1 MELIFHHSNGIRRSE
16 RVESNRLEPRLE
28 PNRTELNCREK
39 TLVRCRCWLIG
50 VTRSRPNGPP
60 METTKRPSSAMIPA
74 MLCGVV
80 SSTTSSEMRASV
92 TGLALLEAMTRCG
105 RAVTLAVFALPLGV
119 CAHVA
124 AVMTLPGRL
133 CAACA
138 RETAMVLR
146 RRAKDGGGDGD
157 GDDDEGEVRAMM
169 SGLWAVATK
178 PTLAL
183 ACAREVKE
191 DAEILRD
198 LRRKTEEAIEGYK
211 SVSAT
216 EREKFEAA
224 CVRLAEEERARERLR
239 EQLTTTREELKR
251 ERQRAM
257 ARDGTTTTDR
267 GVGTLYVTTAMLGVM
282 LLYFH
287 DIDEVHNVDKKIA
300 MLVPAF
306 WMFVMTFKTQSA
318 MRLCAM
324 LNLIGFGYF
333 AHIVLSHKR
342 ALGAVTRTVVA

>member
-1 MELIFHHSNGIRRSE
+1 
-16 RVESNRLEPRLE
+16 
-28 PNRTELNCREK
+28 
-39 TLVRCRCWLIG
+39 
-50 VTRSRPNGPP
+50 
-60 METTKRPSSAMIPA
+60 METTGKPPPA
-74 MLCGVV
+74 TSMTMMLPAVLCGILGAPA
-80 SSTTSSEMRASV
+80 SSSSSSDV
-92 TGLALLEAMTRCG
+92 TRGAAIVAFEAMTRCV
-105 RAVTLAVFALPLGV
+105 RAVTLSVFVGLPLGV
-119 CAHVA
+119 AAHVA
-124 AVMTLPGRL
+124 AVAALPGRL

-146 RRAKDGGGDGD
+146 RGGGYRGKDGFDD
-157 GDDDEGEVRAMM
+157 EDDEGEVRAML

-224 CVRLAEEERARERLR
+224 CARLAEEERARERLR

-257 ARDGTTTTDR
+257 ARDGRASAAVAGDR
-267 GVGTLYVTTAMLGVM
+267 GVRALYVTTAMLGVM

-306 WMFVMTFKTQSA
+306 WMFVMTFKTQSV

>member
-1 MELIFHHSNGIRRSE
+1 MMLPAVLCGILGAPAS
-16 RVESNRLEPRLE
+16 SSSD
-28 PNRTELNCREK
+28 
-39 TLVRCRCWLIG
+39 
-50 VTRSRPNGPP
+50 VTRGG
-60 METTKRPSSAMIPA
+60 
-74 MLCGVV
+74 GVV
-80 SSTTSSEMRASV
+80 AF
-92 TGLALLEAMTRCG
+92 EAMTRCV
-105 RAVTLAVFALPLGV
+105 RAMTLSVFVGLPLGV
-119 CAHVA
+119 AAHVA
-124 AVMTLPGRL
+124 AVAALPGRL

-146 RRAKDGGGDGD
+146 GGGGGPGKRD
-157 GDDDEGEVRAMM
+157 DDDEGEVRAML

-224 CVRLAEEERARERLR
+224 CARLAEEERARERLR

-257 ARDGTTTTDR
+257 ARDGRASVAGDR
-267 GVGTLYVTTAMLGVM
+267 GVGALYVTTAMLGVM

-306 WMFVMTFKTQSA
+306 WMFVMTFKTQSV

-342 ALGAVTRTVVA
+342 ALGAVTRTVVE

>member
-1 MELIFHHSNGIRRSE
+1 
-16 RVESNRLEPRLE
+16 
-28 PNRTELNCREK
+28 
-39 TLVRCRCWLIG
+39 
-50 VTRSRPNGPP
+50 
-60 METTKRPSSAMIPA
+60 METTTTNTQPQPPASIMLPAVLCGFLGTPSSSSTSG
-74 MLCGVV
+74 GVV
-80 SSTTSSEMRASV
+80 IVFEAVRRCAR
-92 TGLALLEAMTRCG
+92 AMTLSFL
-105 RAVTLAVFALPLGV
+105 VLPLGV
-119 CAHVA
+119 AAHVA
-124 AVMTLPGRL
+124 AVVALPGQL
-133 CAACA
+133 LAACA
-138 RETAMVLR
+138 RETAMILR
-146 RRAKDGGGDGD
+146 RGRPGKDGGI
-157 GDDDEGEVRAMM
+157 DDEGEVRAML

-198 LRRKTEEAIEGYK
+198 LRKKTEEAIEGYK

-224 CVRLAEEERARERLR
+224 CARLAEEERARERLR

-251 ERQRAM
+251 ERERAM
-257 ARDGTTTTDR
+257 ARDGAASASGER
-267 GVGTLYVTTAMLGVM
+267 GVGALYVTTAMLGVM

-333 AHIVLSHKR
+333 THIVLSHKR

>member
-1 MELIFHHSNGIRRSE
+1 MF
-16 RVESNRLEPRLE
+16 
-28 PNRTELNCREK
+28 
-39 TLVRCRCWLIG
+39 
-50 VTRSRPNGPP
+50 
-60 METTKRPSSAMIPA
+60 
-74 MLCGVV
+74 
-80 SSTTSSEMRASV
+80 
-92 TGLALLEAMTRCG
+92 EAMRRCA
-105 RAVTLAVFALPLGV
+105 RAMTLSFLVLPLGV
-119 CAHVA
+119 AAHVA
-124 AVMTLPGRL
+124 AVVALPGQL
-133 CAACA
+133 LAACA
-138 RETAMVLR
+138 RETAMILR
-146 RRAKDGGGDGD
+146 RRGHPGKDGGIDAHH
-157 GDDDEGEVRAMM
+157 DDEGEVRAML

-198 LRRKTEEAIEGYK
+198 LRKKTEEAIEGDK

-224 CVRLAEEERARERLR
+224 CARLAEEERARERLR

-251 ERQRAM
+251 ERERAM
-257 ARDGTTTTDR
+257 ARDGAASASGGR
-267 GVGTLYVTTAMLGVM
+267 GVGALYVTTAMLGVM

-287 DIDEVHNVDKKIA
+287 DIDEVHNVDKRIA

-306 WMFVMTFKTQSA
+306 WMFVMTFKTQSS

-333 AHIVLSHKR
+333 THIVLSHKR

>member
-1 MELIFHHSNGIRRSE
+1 ME
-16 RVESNRLEPRLE
+16 P
-28 PNRTELNCREK
+28 TETKKPPTMLTTT
-39 TLVRCRCWLIG
+39 TL
-50 VTRSRPNGPP
+50 
-60 METTKRPSSAMIPA
+60 PA
-74 MLCGVV
+74 VLCGFV
-80 SSTTSSEMRASV
+80 STSHPSHFTRGGVPIAF
-92 TGLALLEAMTRCG
+92 EAMTRCV
-105 RAVTLAVFALPLGV
+105 RAVTLSVLVGLPLGV
-119 CAHVA
+119 AAHVA
-124 AVMTLPGRL
+124 AVAALPGRL

-138 RETAMVLR
+138 RETASVVLR
-146 RRAKDGGGDGD
+146 RRRGGRRDGDDGGGGDG
-157 GDDDEGEVRAMM
+157 DEGEVRALL

-224 CVRLAEEERARERLR
+224 CARLAEEERARERLR

-257 ARDGTTTTDR
+257 ARDGKAAVGDR
-267 GVGTLYVTTAMLGVM
+267 GFGTLYVTTAMLGVM

-306 WMFVMTFKTQSA
+306 WMFVMTFKTQSV

>member
-1 MELIFHHSNGIRRSE
+1 
-16 RVESNRLEPRLE
+16 
-28 PNRTELNCREK
+28 
-39 TLVRCRCWLIG
+39 
-50 VTRSRPNGPP
+50 
-60 METTKRPSSAMIPA
+60 
-74 MLCGVV
+74 ML
-80 SSTTSSEMRASV
+80 
-92 TGLALLEAMTRCG
+92 
-105 RAVTLAVFALPLGV
+105 
-119 CAHVA
+119 
-124 AVMTLPGRL
+124 
-133 CAACA
+133 
-138 RETAMVLR
+138 
-146 RRAKDGGGDGD
+146 
-157 GDDDEGEVRAMM
+157 

-198 LRRKTEEAIEGYK
+198 LRKKTEEAIEGYK

-216 EREKFEAA
+216 ERGKFEAA
-224 CVRLAEEERARERLR
+224 CARLAEEERARERLR

-251 ERQRAM
+251 ERERAM
-257 ARDGTTTTDR
+257 ARDGTADR
-267 GVGTLYVTTAMLGVM
+267 GVGALYVTTAMLGVM

-318 MRLCAM
+318 MRLCAV

-333 AHIVLSHKR
+333 THIVLSHKR

>member
-1 MELIFHHSNGIRRSE
+1 
-16 RVESNRLEPRLE
+16 
-28 PNRTELNCREK
+28 
-39 TLVRCRCWLIG
+39 
-50 VTRSRPNGPP
+50 
-60 METTKRPSSAMIPA
+60 
-74 MLCGVV
+74 ML
-80 SSTTSSEMRASV
+80 
-92 TGLALLEAMTRCG
+92 
-105 RAVTLAVFALPLGV
+105 
-119 CAHVA
+119 
-124 AVMTLPGRL
+124 
-133 CAACA
+133 
-138 RETAMVLR
+138 
-146 RRAKDGGGDGD
+146 
-157 GDDDEGEVRAMM
+157 

-198 LRRKTEEAIEGYK
+198 LRKKTEEAIEGYK

-257 ARDGTTTTDR
+257 ARDGAASTSADR
-267 GVGTLYVTTAMLGVM
+267 GVGALYVTTAMLGVM

-318 MRLCAM
+318 MRLCAV

-333 AHIVLSHKR
+333 THIVLSHKR